1 MTAFHSYAFLI
12 FSLCLGASMAFCPQP
27 SPRYGVERTQHELKL
42 NMIGRLF
49 GRSRNRKRVRTLEKE
64 TEPPATKKEEK
75 PRKPPLFRVML
86 QGTEWQPEIVAKL
99 LPRAIPQLDRM
110 AAYELA
116 VSARYNGKVALIIT
130 RQKHA
135 ETHCLAL
142 QRLGLPATMEP
153 HDVER

>member
-1 MTAFHSYAFLI
+1 MTASHCYTFLI
-12 FSLCLGASMAFCPQP
+12 FSLFLGMSMAFCPQP
-27 SPRYGVERTQHELKL
+27 SQSIARIERTDHAL

-49 GRSRNRKRVRTLEKE
+49 GRSRNRKQVRTLERE
-64 TEPPATKKEEK
+64 TEPPATKKEET

-130 RQKHA
+130 RQKQA